1 MLTHD
6 TVKVQ
11 VEEILENDEEPIEGG
26 TDAEHLTEFKTPQ

>member
-11 VEEILENDEEPIEGG
+11 VEEALENDEEPIEGG
-26 TDAEHLTEFKTPQ
+26 VGAEHLTEFKTLQ